1 MFLHVFA
8 KKSATQ
14 SAEAVPTNIDGHT
27 SDEASALLKMEGVLE
42 KVATMFEDAA
52 VSAVENYQAV
62 TSFES
67 DSVSVSEGIKKQA
80 KASKKDPR
88 YLDPRTVTEADVVE
102 LLNNVNSGAYYDN
115 TYIPIRISTPPML
128 RYWAEQKRGDII
140 DDNPIV
146 MSAGKAYQ
154 AMAQTRLGDDSRPHK
169 LSVTD
174 MISIIKSMN
183 DPRYIVYQG
192 ENGRYVEVVNYNTEE
207 GKRAFAVLEI
217 GDYKDSPYM
226 NGYEDGVFNILV
238 TTFSP
243 DSEKLQELLNNRK
256 NEIVYDKQKDLPQ
269 GTSDSMVSSV
279 LNDKPFCEDIIPQ
292 PKPIVKKQIKKTS
305 DKDYLD
311 AVNRGDMETAQ
322 RMVDAVI
329 DAVQN
334 YQTVESLEA
343 DSISASEGIKKQ
355 TKKQNKV
362 SPGMTDSERYESLKE
377 RVIYNVPTATEL
389 PSYALKNIPEIS
401 SWDDINKYLGSEKR
415 DIIKKIANE
424 FGVFDK
430 ELLNEDIELTFEF
443 SRNNF
448 EESYSKQKRNYIE
461 FAKIFSVF
469 NEVVEGAIG
478 VEIHNRAEY
487 KTDPTLDNVFV
498 LMSAYQD
505 GEHIVPVKLEIKK
518 FKDKQNTLYVAI
530 SLEKIKMTEVSEQ
543 GNTKNGVTQDSRSVN
558 ISIAQIFSKIN
569 PSNKNFLKYLPDG
582 FLNDAQMVAK
592 QEALKEDAD
601 NAYKSAIKR
610 NDMQAAQ
617 RMVDEAAKAHG
628 YTNIFY
634 HGAKKGGGFTE
645 FRDWSYFTENKQY
658 AERYADRDKPS
669 SLYKTFVKLERPFD
683 TRKTAERKLFN
694 EIRDYYGLSEIQ
706 ASGLPDWTDGYDISD
721 YIDENELDYDGIL
734 LDEGG
739 DMVDGKPVSRGISY
753 VIKKSAQIKSAD
765 PVTYDDNGNVI
776 PISKRFDPSNMD
788 IRFAL
793 PEDTDTTKPKKLMT
807 VGEVEK
813 FIANNARGKV
823 YSKKSSFDIIERFV
837 GINEMKNPPCEA
849 ERILSF

>member
-1 MFLHVFA
+1 MTHFIKKWSSEKFEAFADFLVEQYGIDKSNMLKRKMNELDTTDADFA
-8 KKSATQ
+8 YEEMICDACETMLLDSNVVEKLMRLKVTDLTLFEKIKAHIRGLLNKIRVEYKKLGLK
-14 SAEAVPTNIDGHT
+14 PT
-27 SDEASALLKMEGVLE
+27 SDEANALLKMEGVLE

-67 DSVSVSEGIKKQA
+67 ESVSVSEGIKKQA

-305 DKDYLD
+305 DADYLD
-311 AVNRGDMETAQ
+311 AVHRGDMETAQ
-322 RMVDAVI
+322 
-329 DAVQN
+329 
-334 YQTVESLEA
+334 
-343 DSISASEGIKKQ
+343 K
-355 TKKQNKV
+355 
-362 SPGMTDSERYESLKE
+362 
-377 RVIYNVPTATEL
+377 
-389 PSYALKNIPEIS
+389 
-401 SWDDINKYLGSEKR
+401 
-415 DIIKKIANE
+415 
-424 FGVFDK
+424 
-430 ELLNEDIELTFEF
+430 
-443 SRNNF
+443 
-448 EESYSKQKRNYIE
+448 
-461 FAKIFSVF
+461 
-469 NEVVEGAIG
+469 
-478 VEIHNRAEY
+478 
-487 KTDPTLDNVFV
+487 
-498 LMSAYQD
+498 
-505 GEHIVPVKLEIKK
+505 
-518 FKDKQNTLYVAI
+518 
-530 SLEKIKMTEVSEQ
+530 
-543 GNTKNGVTQDSRSVN
+543 
-558 ISIAQIFSKIN
+558 
-569 PSNKNFLKYLPDG
+569 
-582 FLNDAQMVAK
+582 
-592 QEALKEDAD
+592 
-601 NAYKSAIKR
+601 
-610 NDMQAAQ
+610 
-617 RMVDEAAKAHG
+617 MVDEAAKEHG

-634 HGAKKGGGFTE
+634 HGAKKGGGFWE
-645 FRDWSYFTENKQY
+645 FDYNKAKKKGGLGFKALGQGNYFAANKLDGS
-658 AERYADRDKPS
+658 E
-669 SLYKTFVKLERPFD
+669 
-683 TRKTAERKLFN
+683 LFGPRVI
-694 EIRDYYGLSEIQ
+694 EAYLSIKEPLIVE
-706 ASGLPDWTDGYDISD
+706 SGSG
-721 YIDENELDYDGIL
+721 
-734 LDEGG
+734 
-739 DMVDGKPVSRGISY
+739 
-753 VIKKSAQIKSAD
+753 
-765 PVTYDDNGNVI
+765 
-776 PISKRFDPSNMD
+776 
-788 IRFAL
+788 
-793 PEDTDTTKPKKLMT
+793 
-807 VGEVEK
+807 
-813 FIANNARGKV
+813 
-823 YSKKSSFDIIERFV
+823 
-837 GINEMKNPPCEA
+837 
-849 ERILSF
+849 